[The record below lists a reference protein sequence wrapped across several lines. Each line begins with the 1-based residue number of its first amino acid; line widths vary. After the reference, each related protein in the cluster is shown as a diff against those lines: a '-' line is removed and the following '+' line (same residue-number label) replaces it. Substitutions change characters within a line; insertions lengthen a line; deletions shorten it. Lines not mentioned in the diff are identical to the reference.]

1 MRGAGEIKPK
11 HKKAAGVGAMRVGK
25 GGSCKGSI
33 VGIHRR
39 LRRLR
44 NDMKRERDVC
54 PLRGEGRHTHDGA
67 GVRAEPAQRI
77 PC

>member
-33 VGIHRR
+33 VGIPRAPR
-39 LRRLR
+39 VLA
-44 NDMKRERDVC
+44 VF
-54 PLRGEGRHTHDGA
+54 DGF
-67 GVRAEPAQRI
+67 GMT
-77 PC
+77 